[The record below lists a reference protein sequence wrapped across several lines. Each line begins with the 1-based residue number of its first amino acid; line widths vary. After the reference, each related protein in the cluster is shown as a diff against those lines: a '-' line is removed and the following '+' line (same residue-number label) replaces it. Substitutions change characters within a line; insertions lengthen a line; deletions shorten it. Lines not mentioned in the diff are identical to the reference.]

1 MSGASEAVK
10 ALQAVA
16 SDAYRATHIAGS
28 HYARANQGVAEADDI
43 VKALAATIDLL
54 VAAESLHKAADEAVA
69 LLRRT
74 LGETMNEVGASQIK
88 GLHHTAQLA
97 RKPAFLTV
105 ENEATVPE
113 QFWVQP
119 PKAIDKRALK
129 SALKDGALI
138 EGVNL
143 VTPNEMQLRIVS
155 NKEQPQ

>member
-1 MSGASEAVK
+1 MSGAQDAIA
-10 ALQAVA
+10 ALQSVA

-43 VKALAATIDLL
+43 VKALSCTIDLL

-69 LLRRT
+69 MLRRT
-74 LGETMNEVGASQIK
+74 LGEVMSDTGATQIK

-97 RKPAFLTV
+97 RKPAFLTI
-105 ENEATVPE
+105 ENEAAVPE

-155 NKEQPQ
+155 NKEPTQ

>member
-10 ALQAVA
+10 ALQATA
-16 SDAYRATHIAGS
+16 SNAYRATHIAGS
-28 HYARANQGVAEADDI
+28 HYAGANRGVEEADDV
-43 VKALAATIDLL
+43 VKALSCTIDLL
-54 VAAESLHKAADEAVA
+54 VAAEALQKASDDAVA
-69 LLRRT
+69 MLRRT
-74 LGETMNEVGASQIK
+74 LGEVMSDTGATQIK

-105 ENEATVPE
+105 ENEATIPE

-119 PKAIDKRALK
+119 PKTVDKRLLK
-129 SALKDGALI
+129 SALKDGLLI